1 MVINIL
7 TSPDERHLLPNY
19 DTTGKTLQKAQQTR
33 GIAYFDSF
41 NKLGNLCQTSAWFC
55 LVKGEK
61 YKEQL

>member
-19 DTTGKTLQKAQQTR
+19 DTTGKTLPEAQQTR
-33 GIAYFDSF
+33 GIEYFDSF
-41 NKLGNLCQTSAWFC
+41 NKLGNLGQTSACFC